1 MIKAVVFDLDDTLI
15 SEKEYV
21 LSGFKT
27 VSKDISFKYNL
38 NFEKV
43 YEKMIVLF
51 NESSQRVF
59 DRILESFEYESKM
72 ETLGKI
78 AKAMIE
84 RGSNVNIENLMN
96 ELDREKKDEEIIG

>member
-1 MIKAVVFDLDDTLI
+1 MTINELLPILILLFVVFIL
-15 SEKEYV
+15 
-21 LSGFKT
+21 
-27 VSKDISFKYNL
+27 
-38 NFEKV
+38 V
-43 YEKMIVLF
+43 YTF
-51 NESSQRVF
+51 TT
-59 DRILESFEYESKM
+59 RILESFEYESKM